1 MKIALGADHAGLTLK
16 NEVKRALTEMQLT
29 VTDFGTESETA
40 VDYPDFA
47 RPVAD
52 AVASGSHDLGILV
65 CRSGVGMAIAA
76 NKIAGVRAANVLNVE
91 SARLSREHNDANV
104 LALAA
109 RVTAVP
115 QALAIVRTFLDT
127 SFAGGRHERR
137 VTKITELERRRD
149 I

>member
-65 CRSGVGMAIAA
+65 CGSGVGMAIAA

-104 LALAA
+104 LSLGERQITEDLA
-109 RVTAVP
+109 V
-115 QALAIVRTFLDT
+115 AIVREWLGATFE
-127 SFAGGRHERR
+127 GGRHARR
-137 VTKITELERRRD
+137 IAMLD
-149 I
+149 